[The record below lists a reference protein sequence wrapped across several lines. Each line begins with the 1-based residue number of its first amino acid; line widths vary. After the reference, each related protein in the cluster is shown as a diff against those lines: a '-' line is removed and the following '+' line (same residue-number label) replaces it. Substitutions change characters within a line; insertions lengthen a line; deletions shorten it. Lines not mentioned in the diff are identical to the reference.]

1 MNKNISDYEIDTM
14 LKNYCVRRS
23 QIAFD
28 TSMEERKMTK
38 RKGFRIAT
46 TAFALIAVLSAG
58 IISNFMFTG
67 NNTSGNHNGFFVT
80 AYAAEATSDEAAV
93 ITKDKFTPVGEIKPE
108 MLLEGSI
115 NQNSKGTS
123 PNVVGAL
130 LDFNFKCTGENIEKL
145 TYSIENGSFLLNGN
159 DDNFFDMKKTDV
171 EGATVFVKGG
181 EVYWHIVN
189 SDLDVMIGTNVGEKE
204 TYSDFSVS
212 YKDQNKIFKQGKANF
227 APVEI
232 LGSFYNKTENVMTDK
247 QLYENMINN
256 ITVTVKA
263 NYIDGTT
270 ETEKI
275 RLKCIYVDDNDIM
288 VTAKIID

>member
-1 MNKNISDYEIDTM
+1 MNKKISDYEIDTM
-14 LKNYCVRRS
+14 LKNYCARRS

-28 TSMEERKMTK
+28 ASMEERKMTK

-58 IISNFMFTG
+58 IFTNFMFTG
-67 NNTSGNHNGFFVT
+67 NDKAENHNGFFVT
-80 AYAAEATSDEAAV
+80 AYAAETTSDEATV
-93 ITKDKFTPVGEIKPE
+93 ITKEKFTPVCKIKPE
-108 MLLEGSI
+108 MILEGTM
-115 NQNSKGTS
+115 NQSSKGTS

-130 LDFNFKCTGENIEKL
+130 LDLNFKCTGENIEKL
-145 TYSIENGSFLLNGN
+145 TYSIDNGSFLLNGN
-159 DDNFFDMKKTDV
+159 DDSFFDMKKADV
-171 EGATVFVKGG
+171 EGATVFVKDGK
-181 EVYWHIVN
+181 VYWHIVN
-189 SDLDVMIGTNVGEKE
+189 SDADVMLDSPVGEKD

-212 YKDQNKIFKQGKANF
+212 YKDQNKIFEQGKTNF

-232 LGSFYNKTENVMTDK
+232 LGSFYNKTEKVMTDK

-275 RLKCIYVDDNDIM
+275 RLKCIYIDETDIM
-288 VTAKIID
+288 ITAKIID